1 MQHAYAGSKNSL
13 RLMAETQIVM
23 GAARQAET
31 PEQVHAAL
39 QGMNAGEVSAAGD
52 VVEISFGSP
61 QSLDV
66 LGAPRECNVHVANQS
81 TVLSLV
87 PAEGATIQS
96 VVDHALGPVMG
107 SSAMPKSDASFKPGT
122 GHKK

>member
-31 PEQVHAAL
+31 PDQVQAAL
-39 QGMNAGEVSAAGD
+39 LGMNAGEVSAAGD
-52 VVEISFGSP
+52 VVEISFGAP

-66 LGAPRECNVHVANQS
+66 LGAPRECTVHVANQS
-81 TVLSLV
+81 AVLSLV
-87 PAEGATIQS
+87 PAEGSTIQS
-96 VVDHALGPVMG
+96 VVDHSLASIME
-107 SSAMPKSDASFKPGT
+107 SSATLKHDASFKPGT

>member
-31 PEQVHAAL
+31 PEQVQAAL
-39 QGMNAGEVSAAGD
+39 LGMNAGDVSASGD
-52 VVEISFGSP
+52 AVGIRFGSP

-66 LGAPRECNVHVANQS
+66 LGAPRECTVHVANQS
-81 TVLSLV
+81 AVLTLV

-96 VVDHALGPVMG
+96 VVDHSLSQITASATAL
-107 SSAMPKSDASFKPGT
+107 KNDTSFKPGT